1 MSARLKTINAEEA
14 AYEGFRQL
22 AKECELTS
30 PELVAAMVQYFRVTK
45 ADPRYPTGPDLT
57 TSLAKITAKLADL
70 DKRTIGFIREQE
82 KTYLKPMLAQ
92 VQALHQVSGGASPAT
107 GGKQELHKAQIEEL
121 FGWYVRVLRRL
132 ILPSYLLPKFQSDPI
147 PPGPARGEEDPALTP
162 IKNGLV
168 GILRLAFQPEIL
180 NPAAQPKPQAT
191 APPAG
196 PAPASAP
203 VSPPTKPA

>member
-1 MSARLKTINAEEA
+1 MSVRLKTINAEEA

-45 ADPRYPTGPDLT
+45 ADPRHPTGPDLT

-92 VQALHQVSGGASPAT
+92 VQALQQLNGSSAPGAEGPGELRPEQV
-107 GGKQELHKAQIEEL
+107 QEL
-121 FGWYVRVLRRL
+121 FGWYARMLRRVIVPGQL
-132 ILPSYLLPKFQSDPI
+132 TPTFQAQTLP
-147 PPGPARGEEDPALTP
+147 PPPAKGQEDPALVALR
-162 IKNGLV
+162 NGLF
-168 GILRLAFQPEIL
+168 GILRLALHPDIL
-180 NPAAQPKPQAT
+180 TPAASAPPLT
-191 APPAG
+191 APAAG
-196 PAPASAP
+196 AAPP
-203 VSPPTKPA
+203 VSPPTRPA

>member
-1 MSARLKTINAEEA
+1 MGARLKTINAEEA

-45 ADPRYPTGPDLT
+45 ADPRHPTGPDLT

-92 VQALHQVSGGASPAT
+92 VQALQQLSSGPTPAAEGMGELRPEQV
-107 GGKQELHKAQIEEL
+107 QEL
-121 FGWYVRVLRRL
+121 FGWYARMLRRVIVPGQL
-132 ILPSYLLPKFQSDPI
+132 TPRFQGEALP
-147 PPGPARGEEDPALTP
+147 PPPAKGQEDPALVP
-162 IKNGLV
+162 LRNGLF
-168 GILRLAFQPEIL
+168 GILRLALHPDIL
-180 NPAAQPKPQAT
+180 TPAAS
-191 APPAG
+191 APPLA
-196 PAPASAP
+196 APAAGAATP
-203 VSPPTKPA
+203 VSPPTRPA

>member
-1 MSARLKTINAEEA
+1 MSARLKTINADEA

-22 AKECELTS
+22 AKECGLTS

-45 ADPRYPTGPDLT
+45 ADPRHPTGPDLT

-92 VQALHQVSGGASPAT
+92 VQALHHVGSGASLVAEV
-107 GGKQELHKAQIEEL
+107 KHELHQGQVEEL
-121 FGWYVRVLRRL
+121 LGWYVRVLRRL

-147 PPGPARGEEDPALTP
+147 PPGPAKGQEDPALTQL
-162 IKNGLV
+162 KGGLL
-168 GILRLAFQPEIL
+168 GILRVALRPEVLAPL
-180 NPAAQPKPQAT
+180 
-191 APPAG
+191 APPATPTTS

-203 VSPPTKPA
+203 VSPPTNPA

>member
-1 MSARLKTINAEEA
+1 MGARLKTINAEEG

-92 VQALHQVSGGASPAT
+92 VQALQQLSGSPAPAAE
-107 GGKQELHKAQIEEL
+107 GPGALRPAQVHEL
-121 FGWYVRVLRRL
+121 FGWYARMLRRVIVPGQL
-132 ILPSYLLPKFQSDPI
+132 TPTFQAETLP
-147 PPGPARGEEDPALTP
+147 PPPAKGQEDPALVP
-162 IKNGLV
+162 LRNGLFN
-168 GILRLAFQPEIL
+168 ILRLALHPDIL
-180 NPAAQPKPQAT
+180 TPA
-191 APPAG
+191 
-196 PAPASAP
+196 ASAP
-203 VSPPTKPA
+203 PLTAPAAGAAPPVSSPTRPA